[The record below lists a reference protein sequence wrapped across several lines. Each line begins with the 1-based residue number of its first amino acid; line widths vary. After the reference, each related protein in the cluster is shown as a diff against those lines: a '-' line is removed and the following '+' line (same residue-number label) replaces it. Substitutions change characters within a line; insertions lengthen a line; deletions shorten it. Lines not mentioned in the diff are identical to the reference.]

1 MILPIALAVPL
12 ALASQSGGGAGGT
25 AGGDRS
31 QTIQVDSRSL
41 LTLAQRMEAAGQ
53 TGNSEAIYRSMLSDR
68 DRRFRNEA
76 RFRLSGLLA
85 KREEH
90 KEAALLLRDLLAEQP
105 DASAA
110 RLRLAELLMAM
121 GNEAAARHELR
132 ALQADRRLPTDVARM
147 IDRWSNALIAQRPY
161 GFDVSLAL
169 APDSNINRATRSDTL
184 GTIIGD
190 FDISDDG
197 KAKTGTGIAFQAQAF
212 DRIRLSNR
220 ANIVGRAITAGNL
233 YKDKDYRDIG
243 VDFLVGPE
251 MRIGSVRL
259 NAEAGIGR
267 RWYGGRH
274 LSDIKRLGLDL
285 VIPVNA
291 STQLRTTAGLAKFN
305 NYFNDLQDGTS
316 RSVALAVD
324 HHFTPALG
332 ATVNGSLERFHAAD
346 PGYSN
351 HQWHLGMAGWRD
363 AGPVLLLAGVSVG
376 RLRADERLV
385 LFPEVR
391 RDRNL
396 TLHLGMTSR
405 RWRWQQFAPSI
416 RISREWNHSSVE
428 IYDFRR
434 TRLEFGV
441 ARAF

>member
-1 MILPIALAVPL
+1 MILPIALSVPL
-12 ALASQSGGGAGGT
+12 ALAAPSEGGT
-25 AGGDRS
+25 AGTAGDDRS
-31 QTIQVDSRSL
+31 KTIQVDGRSL
-41 LTLAQRMEAAGQ
+41 LALAQRMEDAGQ

-68 DRRFRNEA
+68 DKRFRNEA
-76 RFRLSGLLA
+76 RFRLSGMLA
-85 KREEH
+85 RQGEN
-90 KEAALLLRDLLAEQP
+90 KEAALLLRDLLTEQA

-110 RLRLAELLMAM
+110 RLRLAQILMAM
-121 GNEAAARHELR
+121 GDESAARYELR
-132 ALQADRRLPTDVARM
+132 ALQADRRLPADVARM

-161 GFDVSLAL
+161 GLDLSIAL

-197 KAKTGTGIAFQAQAF
+197 KAKTGTGVTFQAQAF
-212 DRIRLSNR
+212 GRVRLGNR

-233 YKDKDYRDIG
+233 YKNKDYRDIG

-251 MRIGSVRL
+251 MRIGPVRL

-274 LSDIKRLGLDL
+274 LSDVTRVGLDL
-285 VIPVNA
+285 AIPVTAN
-291 STQLRTTAGLAKFN
+291 TQLRTAAGLARFN
-305 NYFNDLQDGTS
+305 NHFNDLQDGTS
-316 RSVALAVD
+316 RSASLGVD
-324 HHFTPALG
+324 HHFTPSLG
-332 ATVNGSLERFHAAD
+332 ATANGSLERFHAAD
-346 PGYSN
+346 PGYSTR
-351 HQWHLGMAGWRD
+351 QWRLGLAGWRD
-363 AGPVLLLAGVSVG
+363 AGPILLSAGASIG
-376 RLRADERLV
+376 RLKADERLF

-391 RDRNL
+391 KDRNL
-396 TLHLGMTSR
+396 IANFGITSR
-405 RWRWQQFAPSI
+405 RLRWQQFAPSI
-416 RISREWNHSSVE
+416 RITREWNHSSIE